1 MMVEAVIVGGTDTT
15 RNQLGCAVA
24 LFAEHPDQW
33 ALLADQPELAP
44 AGGRGDDALLRRRAR
59 HRALRQRGHR
69 VPGRAVPG
77 RHVHRPVDGRRRTA
91 TRPCSPT
98 RTRSTSPASRP
109 ASRS

>member
-24 LFAEHPDQW
+24 LFAEHPEQW
-33 ALLADQPELAP
+33 KLLAERAGAGA
-44 AGGRGDDALLRRRAR
+44 AGGRGGDALLRRRAR

-77 RHVHRPVDGRRRTA
+77 RDVHRPVDGHGQRRRRGV
-91 TRPCSPT
+91 RPTPA
-98 RTRSTSPASRP
+98 RSTSPASRP